1 MEYIAIDSNELVNGK
16 ASFSTD
22 VFVDITE
29 TALKKTKDV
38 TAAKKD
44 PIDVSYKD
52 KKLSVS
58 IAIRVLL
65 GTNVVKIC
73 EALQTRVHDNIL
85 EMTGI
90 DCQDI
95 SLDIAGFFTKE
106 KEKAKEQ

>member
-29 TALKKTKDV
+29 TALEKTKDV
-38 TAAKKD
+38 VAAKKD

-73 EALQTRVHDNIL
+73 ETLQTRVHDNIL

-106 KEKAKEQ
+106 KEKAKD